1 VGDRPDPAQW
11 SAHFDRGRLFEFFN
25 GYYEVI
31 RLSERKRYG
40 LIDLMIEAMIAEAVL
55 PVAATGFFGSHSGQA
70 FLEMILR
77 KTKWLRRNRRE
88 LRGAMLA
95 RP

>member
-1 VGDRPDPAQW
+1 MGDRPDPTQW
-11 SAHFDRGRLFEFFN
+11 SAHFDRSRLFEFFN
-25 GYYEVI
+25 GYYEVA

-40 LIDLMIEAMIAEAVL
+40 LIDMMIEAMIAEAVL
-55 PVAATGFFGSHSGQA
+55 PVAATGFFGRHSGQA

-77 KTKWLRRNRRE
+77 KTKWLRRSRRE